1 MLSTMHGYNQIMICT
16 ADTHLLHAV
25 KVCPESNLTLAISII
40 FCTMID
46 LGVMNNRASFHS
58 KSRYHHREITVDV
71 VAMAAGL

>member
-1 MLSTMHGYNQIMICT
+1 MNII
-16 ADTHLLHAV
+16 

>member
-1 MLSTMHGYNQIMICT
+1 MVLIVTVKVLINHKVLNQ
-16 ADTHLLHAV
+16 LLF

-40 FCTMID
+40 CCTMID

>member
-1 MLSTMHGYNQIMICT
+1 ML
-16 ADTHLLHAV
+16 L